1 MALLHEELLT
11 DIGKCLTCSICFDIF
26 TDPVTLTCGHSYCM
40 KCLEDYLR
48 GRAKTRKDCPDCRG
62 KIRPGF
68 KLHKNFTLCNIVNVH
83 YDHKRFVSTEEFT
96 KGHEMVA
103 VS

>member
-40 KCLEDYLR
+40 KCLEDCLR
-48 GRAKTRKDCPDCRG
+48 GKAKTKDCPSCRG